1 MGRSC
6 EACLLSL
13 EVVGPRGDLVA
24 KPPRLLNQGTSL
36 QGFPRKE
43 PVSKASPRR
52 NLAGKTS
59 QGRDLAAKYPKWD
72 VRDSGPHRNI
82 SGKTPIQYRLIP
94 EPFRNPKT
102 TFLYMKLYL
111 RTLPELLVISRILSG
126 TPNNLRSHHYN
137 YPKATI
143 ALPNFKCVTLR
154 VREQVDMI
162 ETPLRSITI
171 SGTWMPIMT
180 PTSSTKIVIG
190 VNHNVNVFHF
200 LCLTIFYLPEI

>member
-1 MGRSC
+1 M
-6 EACLLSL
+6 
-13 EVVGPRGDLVA
+13 
-24 KPPRLLNQGTSL
+24 PPELPQEGTSL
-36 QGFPRKE
+36 QIFPRKE
-43 PVSKASPRR
+43 PASKASPRR
-52 NLAGKTS
+52 NLSAKTS
-59 QGRDLAAKYPKWD
+59 QGRNFAAKYPKWD
-72 VRDSGPHRNI
+72 VRDSGPHHGTHRNI

-111 RTLPELLVISRILSG
+111 RTLSELLVISRILSG

-137 YPKATI
+137 YPKATL

-171 SGTWMPIMT
+171 SGTWIPIMT